1 VTIKFLR
8 KSNIGDRLGMAISL
22 LVMVATF
29 SLLNENYFQLA
40 NFQSILISA
49 SLMGLVA
56 VGESFLIIAG
66 HIDLSP
72 GSISALSGVLVA
84 VLLASGIPALP
95 ALLLVVLV
103 GIGIGYL
110 NAALVTKLR
119 LEPFIATL
127 ATMSIIRGAAF
138 IVNNGK
144 PSPISNELYLSFGVF
159 PILGLPP
166 PVWLLIV
173 VMAVFTVI
181 LSRTSFGRNVYIVGG
196 NPTAARLAGINS
208 NKLVTKLYMI
218 TAGLSALGG
227 AMLASRM
234 NVGHPAASNGLEFDA
249 VTAAILGGIAFTGGV
264 GNLTGTVLGILVLQG
279 FNNGLLLMNVPSFWQ
294 YVARGA
300 LLIVALSFDFI
311 RNRRRGRA

>member
-1 VTIKFLR
+1 MRIKLL
-8 KSNIGDRLGMAISL
+8 KNPTIGDRLGMSVSL
-22 LVMVATF
+22 VVMVLTF
-29 SLLNENYFQLA
+29 SLLNENYFQWA

-72 GSISALSGVLVA
+72 GSVSAMSGVLVA
-84 VLLASGIPALP
+84 VILGRGVGAFP
-95 ALLLVVLV
+95 ALLLVALV
-103 GIGIGYL
+103 GMGIGYL
-110 NAALVTKLR
+110 NAALVTRLR

-138 IVNNGK
+138 IINNGK
-144 PSPISNELYLSFGVF
+144 PAPIGNELYLSFGVF
-159 PILGLPP
+159 SILGLPV
-166 PVWLLIV
+166 PVWLLVAVI
-173 VMAVFTVI
+173 AVFSVV
-181 LSRTSFGRNVYIVGG
+181 LSRTRFGRNVYIVGG
-196 NPTAARLAGINS
+196 NATAARLAGIDAK
-208 NKLVTKLYMI
+208 KLVTKLYMI

-294 YVARGA
+294 YVARGV

-311 RNRRRGRA
+311 RNRRR

>member
-1 VTIKFLR
+1 MSV
-8 KSNIGDRLGMAISL
+8 SL
-22 LVMVATF
+22 VVMVLTF
-29 SLLNENYFQLA
+29 SLLNENYFQWA

-72 GSISALSGVLVA
+72 GSVSAMSGVLVA
-84 VLLASGIPALP
+84 VLLGRGVGAFPALI
-95 ALLLVVLV
+95 LVALV
-103 GIGIGYL
+103 GMGIGYL
-110 NAALVTKLR
+110 NAALVTRLR

-138 IVNNGK
+138 IINNGK
-144 PSPISNELYLSFGVF
+144 PAPISDELYLSFGVF
-159 PILGLPP
+159 PILGLPV
-166 PVWLLIV
+166 PVWLLVAVI
-173 VMAVFTVI
+173 AVFSVV
-181 LSRTSFGRNVYIVGG
+181 LSRTRFGRNVYIVGG
-196 NPTAARLAGINS
+196 NATAARLAGIDAK
-208 NKLVTKLYMI
+208 KLVTKLYMI

-264 GNLTGTVLGILVLQG
+264 GNLAGTVLGILVLQG

-294 YVARGA
+294 YVARGV
-300 LLIVALSFDFI
+300 LLIVALSFDFV
-311 RNRRRGRA
+311 RNRRR

>member
-1 VTIKFLR
+1 MRIRLLKNQT
-8 KSNIGDRLGMAISL
+8 IGDRLGMSVSL
-22 LVMVATF
+22 VVMVLTF
-29 SLLNENYFQLA
+29 SLLNENYFQWA

-72 GSISALSGVLVA
+72 GSVSAMSGVLVA
-84 VLLASGIPALP
+84 VLLGRGVGAFPALI
-95 ALLLVVLV
+95 LVALV
-103 GIGIGYL
+103 GMGIGYL
-110 NAALVTKLR
+110 NAALVTRLR

-138 IVNNGK
+138 IINNGK
-144 PSPISNELYLSFGVF
+144 PAPISDELYLSFGVF
-159 PILGLPP
+159 PILGLPV
-166 PVWLLIV
+166 PVWLLVAVI
-173 VMAVFTVI
+173 AVFSVV
-181 LSRTSFGRNVYIVGG
+181 LSRTRFGRNVYIVGG
-196 NPTAARLAGINS
+196 NATAARLAGIDAK
-208 NKLVTKLYMI
+208 KLVTKLYMI

-264 GNLTGTVLGILVLQG
+264 GNLAGTVLGILVLQG

-294 YVARGA
+294 YVARGV
-300 LLIVALSFDFI
+300 LLIVALSFDFV
-311 RNRRRGRA
+311 RNRRR

>member
-1 VTIKFLR
+1 VRIRLLKNQT
-8 KSNIGDRLGMAISL
+8 IGDRLGMSVSL
-22 LVMVATF
+22 VVMVLTF
-29 SLLNENYFQLA
+29 SLLNENYFQWA

-72 GSISALSGVLVA
+72 GSVSAMSGVLVA
-84 VLLASGIPALP
+84 VLLGRGVGAFPALI
-95 ALLLVVLV
+95 LVALV
-103 GIGIGYL
+103 GMGIGYL
-110 NAALVTKLR
+110 NAALVTRLR

-138 IVNNGK
+138 IINNGK
-144 PSPISNELYLSFGVF
+144 PAPISDELYLSFGVF
-159 PILGLPP
+159 PILGLPV
-166 PVWLLIV
+166 PVWLLVAVI
-173 VMAVFTVI
+173 AVFSVV
-181 LSRTSFGRNVYIVGG
+181 LSRTRFGRNVYIVGG
-196 NPTAARLAGINS
+196 NATAARLAGIDAK
-208 NKLVTKLYMI
+208 KLVTKLYMI

-264 GNLTGTVLGILVLQG
+264 GNLAGTVLGILVLQG

-294 YVARGA
+294 YVARGV
-300 LLIVALSFDFI
+300 LLIVALSFDFV
-311 RNRRRGRA
+311 RNRRR